1 MVIYWATLREHATGR
16 VVTYRA
22 TSAFKRALVIIATR
36 LDADVID
43 QGETASHG

>member
-1 MVIYWATLREHATGR
+1 MIFWATVRFHVTGR

-43 QGETASHG
+43 QGETASHA